1 MKSENVIQN
10 SGHGSKKVN
19 KKGESNSLGTPIS
32 ELEIDAALVYELL
45 SEQHPDLMHLPI
57 QLVDS
62 GWDNVIFRL
71 GTQLSIRLPRRQAAA
86 KLIENEQTWLPLL
99 AKRLTI
105 PVPTLK
111 RLGLPTLDYPWRWS
125 ILPWLAG
132 VAADVEEPHV
142 NQADLFASFLRSL
155 HVSAPPN
162 APSNPVRGV
171 SLNQR
176 ADSVEQRIQRLE
188 KKTNLITP
196 KLKNIW
202 DKALNAP
209 IDVQAKWLHG
219 DLHPRNILVRNGA
232 ISGIIDWGDI
242 TSGDIAT
249 DLASIWMLFSE
260 QDARQQAIA
269 KYANI
274 SQATRQRALGWAIL
288 FGVILLDTGLVDN
301 PRHAIIGEKTLRRV
315 SEDG

>member
-1 MKSENVIQN
+1 MTSENVIQN
-10 SGHGSKKVN
+10 SDPGSNKVN
-19 KKGESNSLGTPIS
+19 NKGESSLIGTPIS
-32 ELEIDAALVYELL
+32 ELKIDEALVYGLL
-45 SEQHPDLMHLPI
+45 AEQHPDLMHLPI

-62 GWDNVIFRL
+62 GWDNVMFRL
-71 GTQLSIRLPRRQAAA
+71 GKQLSIRLPRRQAAA

-99 AKRLTI
+99 AERLTI

-111 RLGLPTLDYPWRWS
+111 RCGLPALNYPWRWS

-142 NQADLFASFLRSL
+142 NQATLFASFLRSL
-155 HVSAPPN
+155 HVPAPPN

-176 ADSVEQRIQRLE
+176 AGSIEQRIQRLE
-188 KKTNLITP
+188 NNTNLITQ
-196 KLKNIW
+196 KIKNIW
-202 DKALNAP
+202 DKALKAP
-209 IDVQAKWLHG
+209 IDVPAKWLHG

-274 SQATRQRALGWAIL
+274 SEATRQRALGWAIL

-301 PRHAIIGEKTLRRV
+301 PRHAVIGERTLRRV